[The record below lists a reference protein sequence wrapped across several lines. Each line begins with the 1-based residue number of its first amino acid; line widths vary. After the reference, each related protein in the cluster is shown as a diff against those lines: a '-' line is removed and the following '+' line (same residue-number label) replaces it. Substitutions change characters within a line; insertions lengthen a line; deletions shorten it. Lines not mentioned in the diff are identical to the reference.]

1 MRTVT
6 TVALTVFG
14 FALVTL
20 SWSSCAAVLVGE
32 HYSWTLVLL
41 FFGGLIA
48 GGPLLTAAA
57 VRIRRPRSADAE
69 MDLARGLGVVG
80 MSLALGAGGVGVLLA
95 TAPLGLAGVPAG
107 ALGGLIGAVLLFGV
121 ALTIGAFGL
130 LAWAANGPHSDR

>member
-1 MRTVT
+1 MSLGTLALMVT
-6 TVALTVFG
+6 GL
-14 FALVTL
+14 ALVTL
-20 SWSSCAAVLVGE
+20 SWGSWHAVVVGE

-41 FFGGLIA
+41 FFGGVIA
-48 GGPLLTAAA
+48 GGPLLTAA
-57 VRIRRPRSADAE
+57 VLRIRGPRSADAE

-95 TAPLGLAGVPAG
+95 TAPLGLAGVPSG
-107 ALGGLIGAVLLFGV
+107 AVGGLIGAVFLLGV